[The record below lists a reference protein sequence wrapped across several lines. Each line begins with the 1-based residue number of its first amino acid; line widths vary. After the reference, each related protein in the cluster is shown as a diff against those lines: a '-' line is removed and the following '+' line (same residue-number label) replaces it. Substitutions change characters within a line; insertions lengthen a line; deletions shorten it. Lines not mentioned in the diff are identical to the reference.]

1 MKQLYYFF
9 YLIIIL
15 FFISC
20 QSENIESEKSNQ
32 EHFEKEII
40 EEKIAIDTIQIVEKL
55 SKLEENIIELG
66 LINVLSLD
74 SSFVID
80 LRYASENNF
89 TGKVLYD
96 SLKNIYLQKDVA
108 EKLVKAHQILKK
120 NYPDYR
126 FILFDGLRPKSIQQQ
141 LWDNLEMPDHQKL
154 KYVSNPQRGS
164 LHNYG
169 AAIDLSIYDIENNK
183 ELDMGTPYDY
193 FGVLAYPAR
202 ENEMLEK
209 GLLSET
215 QLANRLVLR
224 KVMTSVGFFTI
235 TSEWWH
241 FNAHSLATAKEK
253 YKVLE

>member
-1 MKQLYYFF
+1 MSRLNH
-9 YLIIIL
+9 
-15 FFISC
+15 FFIAINIC
-20 QSENIESEKSNQ
+20 FLLACENKNVEKDSTIEQ
-32 EHFEKEII
+32 EEIVFEIVEI
-40 EEKIAIDTIQIVEKL
+40 EEKTENVEKL
-55 SKLEENIIELG
+55 SELEENIIALG
-66 LINVLSLD
+66 LVNVLSLD
-74 SSFVID
+74 SSFIID

-108 EKLVKAHQILKK
+108 EKLVKAHQLLQKDHP
-120 NYPDYR
+120 NYR

-141 LWDNLEMPDHQKL
+141 LWDNLDMPDHQKL

-169 AAIDLSIYDIENNK
+169 AAIDLSLFDIENNA

-202 ENEMLEK
+202 EYEMIEK
-209 GLLSET
+209 GLLSKE
-215 QLANRLVLR
+215 QLNNRLILR
-224 KVMTSVGFFTI
+224 KAMTSVGFFTI

-241 FNAHSLATAKEK
+241 FNAHSLATAKGK
-253 YKVLE
+253 YKILE